1 MMGTVD
7 PLSSASERFLGPSE
21 QGSAMELGGGWD
33 EGSRSP
39 LSLLREAQEALL
51 VVSDLV
57 MELSIMGSCGAGIWA
72 SGELGHVNSR
82 YSLIQNFWGG
92 LQ

>member
-7 PLSSASERFLGPSE
+7 PLSSASEISQAIRAGFCCGI
-21 QGSAMELGGGWD
+21 GGGCWD

-57 MELSIMGSCGAGIWA
+57 MELAIMGSCGAGIWG

-82 YSLIQNFWGG
+82 YSLIQNLWGG

>member
-21 QGSAMELGGGWD
+21 QGSAVELGWGCWD

-57 MELSIMGSCGAGIWA
+57 MELAIMGSCGAGIWG
-72 SGELGHVNSR
+72 SGELAM
-82 YSLIQNFWGG
+82 
-92 LQ
+92 